1 MCCRWFSQ
9 PFEVHGMSV
18 EGTPDGGSSGG
29 SLLNEEEQLLVI
41 NRLHA
46 VLRPFLL
53 RRVKKDVLKDMPDKK
68 EYLVHIPLTE
78 WQRLVYKNLQDK
90 GLRFD
95 IETLAS
101 NPPMKLR

>member
-1 MCCRWFSQ
+1 MSPDRSQ
-9 PFEVHGMSV
+9 E
-18 EGTPDGGSSGG
+18 TANGGS

-41 NRLHA
+41 HRLHA

-53 RRVKKDVLKDMPDKK
+53 RRIKKDVLKDMPEKK

-90 GLRFD
+90 GL
-95 IETLAS
+95 TYK
-101 NPPMKLR
+101 P

>member
-1 MCCRWFSQ
+1 
-9 PFEVHGMSV
+9 MSI
-18 EGTPDGGSSGG
+18 ETGGDAGSSAGP
-29 SLLNEEEQLLVI
+29 LLNEEEQLLVI

-53 RRVKKDVLKDMPDKK
+53 RRVKKDVLKDMPEKK

-90 GLRFD
+90 GLGSD
-95 IETLAS
+95 IKCIFINS
-101 NPPMKLR
+101 RS